1 MIKAKH
7 LEKLWKYIKDMFEDE
22 LEEVIN
28 EFEFD
33 TSRVESIDMLSD
45 DEILDVASEL
55 VYMALN
61 GFYSGDFDTMYE
73 TLTESIKLPKS
84 VAEELLDW

>member
-7 LEKLWKYIKDMFEDE
+7 LEKLWKYIKDTFEEE

-28 EFEFD
+28 EFELD
-33 TSRVESIDMLSD
+33 TSRLDAIDMLSD

-55 VYMALN
+55 VYMVLN

-73 TLTESIKLPKS
+73 TLTETIKIPKS

>member
-7 LEKLWKYIKDMFEDE
+7 LEKLWKYIKDTFEEE

-28 EFEFD
+28 EFELD
-33 TSRVESIDMLSD
+33 TSRLDVIDMLSD

-55 VYMALN
+55 VYMVLN

-73 TLTESIKLPKS
+73 TLTETIKIPKS